1 MSISVFSYS
10 DVIRQAAKHPLISA
24 QNVQTAVPTDSK
36 QQLTQVARVY
46 SAISKYLNK
55 SLRPEEEV
63 EVPYFGTFI
72 AKTADTLLF
81 APSQT
86 LADEA
91 GGMQGSGAASKK
103 RKEVSLG
110 KVAEVCLLN
119 REQVKT
125 IL

>member
-1 MSISVFSYS
+1 M
-10 DVIRQAAKHPLISA
+10 
-24 QNVQTAVPTDSK
+24 
-36 QQLTQVARVY
+36 ARVY

-72 AKTADTLLF
+72 AKSTETLLF

-86 LADEA
+86 LVEEA
-91 GGMQGSGAASKK
+91 CGIQGSGIASKK